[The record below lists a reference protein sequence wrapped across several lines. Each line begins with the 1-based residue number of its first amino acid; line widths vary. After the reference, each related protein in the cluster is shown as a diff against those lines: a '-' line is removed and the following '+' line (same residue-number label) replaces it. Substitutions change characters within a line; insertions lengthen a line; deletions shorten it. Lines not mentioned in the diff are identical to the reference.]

1 MSPFQNW
8 VICADYFGDEL
19 PLPLPAVKIMQQ
31 NKKTKNVDSTATTA
45 AKILNTGAAT
55 DNVVGESKDYRKNT
69 ALALTPTFDGLFHF
83 ETMERKKKNM
93 NSTDITGNKTL
104 NVGAATNNAVGES
117 KKREL
122 TFAPSFDGLHPF
134 EIMSPFQFICA
145 DELPLPLPAVK
156 LMERKKEKKIDFKE
170 TTSAK
175 ILNVG
180 ESKDNSKNNALA
192 LTPTFD
198 GLFHFETME
207 QKKNVHSTDT
217 TAAKT
222 LDFGAATNNAVGES
236 KKNSSKNKALA
247 FAPTFDGLHPFEMFV
262 SR

>member
-1 MSPFQNW
+1 MSLFQNW

-31 NKKTKNVDSTATTA
+31 NKKTKNVDST
-45 AKILNTGAAT
+45 
-55 DNVVGESKDYRKNT
+55 
-69 ALALTPTFDGLFHF
+69 
-83 ETMERKKKNM
+83 
-93 NSTDITGNKTL
+93 
-104 NVGAATNNAVGES
+104 
-117 KKREL
+117 
-122 TFAPSFDGLHPF
+122 
-134 EIMSPFQFICA
+134 
-145 DELPLPLPAVK
+145 
-156 LMERKKEKKIDFKE
+156 E

-175 ILNVG
+175 IWNVG
-180 ESKDNSKNNALA
+180 ESKNNALA

-236 KKNSSKNKALA
+236 KNSSKNKALA
-247 FAPTFDGLHPFEMFV
+247 FAPAFDGLHPFEMFV